1 MVDKDTIEE
10 AYHEVLRS
18 LFHELCTNKRLGRSN
33 AEATFSMAYK
43 SLQESYFFAK
53 DTVISG

>member
-1 MVDKDTIEE
+1 MADKDTIEQ
-10 AYHEVLRS
+10 AYHEVLKN
-18 LFHELCTNKRLGRSN
+18 LFYELALNKRLGRSN

-43 SLQESYFFAK
+43 SLQDSYFYAK